1 MSGFTRQDDEAMA
14 GAGQILS
21 ESISG
26 IRTVTAF
33 GTREKVIELYA
44 ENLEVPK
51 KLGVRK
57 GLVGGLGFGVSNA
70 VIFLVYAL
78 AFYYG
83 GILIGKGEYTFEQ
96 MFLVFFAVVMTAFGA
111 GQAASMAPDVG
122 KATVAVSN
130 VFKIV
135 DRKSAIDY
143 TDPGGVVDKETSAGA
158 FTFEAVK
165 FAYPQRPDANVFESL
180 SFDLEGGNTIAFVGS
195 SGSGKS
201 TVIALMERF
210 YDVASGR
217 IQFDN
222 IRDLSTT
229 NVKWLREQIGLVEQ
243 EPNLFSTTI
252 KENIAY
258 GMCGDAVATDE
269 EIIAAAKAANAH
281 NFISEFPN
289 GYDTLCGESGTQLSG
304 GQKQRICIAR
314 AIIRKPRVLLLDEAT
329 AALDNESE
337 RIVQE
342 ALEKIVQNKTMTTV
356 VVAHRLTTI
365 QNADKIIVLDHGVLV
380 EQGKHKELLE
390 KKGAYSKL
398 WYAQQG
404 QKE

>member
-1 MSGFTRQDDEAMA
+1 
-14 GAGQILS
+14 
-21 ESISG
+21 
-26 IRTVTAF
+26 
-33 GTREKVIELYA
+33 
-44 ENLEVPK
+44 
-51 KLGVRK
+51 
-57 GLVGGLGFGVSNA
+57 
-70 VIFLVYAL
+70 
-78 AFYYG
+78 
-83 GILIGKGEYTFEQ
+83 
-96 MFLVFFAVVMTAFGA
+96 
-111 GQAASMAPDVG
+111 
-122 KATVAVSN
+122 
-130 VFKIV
+130 
-135 DRKSAIDY
+135 
-143 TDPGGVVDKETSAGA
+143 
-158 FTFEAVK
+158 
-165 FAYPQRPDANVFESL
+165 
-180 SFDLEGGNTIAFVGS
+180 
-195 SGSGKS
+195 
-201 TVIALMERF
+201 MERF